1 MGLQLYEFMRRRRL
15 DPFLLYGF
23 VFTVLQSAVALYAR
37 SAAIYAGGGVVEN
50 LLGGL
55 VLLGSIAVC
64 RPLLVELI
72 GSAIREQAQ
81 AALTLPVRA
90 ALGKLTLLWALVLLL
105 RSAGLY
111 VALTH
116 LAIGQFLVVNTLVG
130 WPFNGVGLLLSL
142 AYVRAQIRKV
152 RQAARSSL

>member
-1 MGLQLYEFMRRRRL
+1 MVLQLYEFMRCRRL
-15 DPFLLYGF
+15 EPFLLYGF
-23 VFTVLQSAVALYAR
+23 VFIVLQSDVALYAR
-37 SAAIYAGGGVVEN
+37 NAAIYAGGGVVEN

-55 VLLGSIAVC
+55 VLLGSMAVC

-72 GSAIREQAQ
+72 GPAIREQTH

-111 VALTH
+111 AALTH
-116 LAIGQFLVVNTLVG
+116 LAIGQFLVVNTLAGPSMG
-130 WPFNGVGLLLSL
+130 WACS
-142 AYVRAQIRKV
+142 
-152 RQAARSSL
+152 